1 MKAHRSDPVKG
12 GITIKRIKLRDRL
25 LPDYT
30 KGEEITN
37 MVTHIV
43 GAAVGILVF
52 TFALI
57 LSIRHRNPWAIVGA
71 AIYGVSF
78 IQLYTL
84 SSVYHGLRA
93 GTAKKV
99 LQVLD
104 HCSIYLFIA
113 GTYTPI
119 LICTLR
125 PIHPGWAWTLFG
137 IVWALAALAIT
148 LTAIDLKKYSKFS
161 MACYIGIGWCIVV
174 AIKPVLDAMP
184 RSGFLLLLLGGVTYT
199 IGAILYGIGKKHRYM
214 HSLFHI
220 FVLGGSVLQAL
231 CILLYVL

>member
-1 MKAHRSDPVKG
+1 
-12 GITIKRIKLRDRL
+12 
-25 LPDYT
+25 
-30 KGEEITN
+30 

-43 GAAVGILVF
+43 GGAAGILVF
-52 TFALI
+52 TFSLI
-57 LSIRHRNPWAIVGA
+57 LSISHRSAWAIVSA

-78 IQLYTL
+78 IQLYAL

-99 LQVLD
+99 LQVID

-119 LICTLR
+119 VLCALR
-125 PIHPGWAWTLFG
+125 PVYPGWAWTLFG

-148 LTAIDLKKYSKFS
+148 LTAIDLKKFAKFS
-161 MACYIGIGWCIVV
+161 MVCYIGIGWCVLL
-174 AIKPVLDAMP
+174 AIKPVLTVLPIPA
-184 RSGFLLLLLGGVTYT
+184 FVLLLSGGITYS
-199 IGAILYGIGKKHRYM
+199 IGAILYGLGKKRRYM

-220 FVLGGSVLQAL
+220 FVLAGSILQAL

>member
-1 MKAHRSDPVKG
+1 MNR
-12 GITIKRIKLRDRL
+12 TKLRDRL

-43 GAAVGILVF
+43 GGALGILVM

-57 LSIRHRNPWAIVGA
+57 LSISHRDPWGIVSA

-78 IQLYTL
+78 IQLYTI
-84 SSVYHGLRA
+84 SSVYHGLRS

-99 LQVLD
+99 LQVID

-113 GTYTPI
+113 GTYTPVV
-119 LICTLR
+119 LCTLR
-125 PIHPGWAWTLFG
+125 PVYPGWAWTLFG
-137 IVWALAALAIT
+137 IVWTLTALAVT

-161 MACYIGIGWCIVV
+161 MACYIGIGWCVLL
-174 AIKPVLDAMP
+174 AIKPLLQVLPMA
-184 RSGFLLLLLGGVTYT
+184 GFVLLLLGGITYT
-199 IGAILYGIGKKHRYM
+199 IGAVLYGIGKKHRYM
-214 HSLFHI
+214 HSLFHV

>member
-1 MKAHRSDPVKG
+1 M
-12 GITIKRIKLRDRL
+12 ILIKRTKLRDRL

-43 GAAVGILVF
+43 GGAAGILVL

-57 LSIRHRNPWAIVGA
+57 LSIRSRSPWAIVSA

-78 IQLYTL
+78 IQLYSL

-93 GTAKKV
+93 GTGKKV
-99 LQVLD
+99 LQVID

-113 GTYTPI
+113 GTYTPVV
-119 LICTLR
+119 LCSLR
-125 PIHPGWAWTLFG
+125 PVYPGWAWTLFG

-148 LTAIDLKKYSKFS
+148 LTAIDLKKYAKFS
-161 MACYIGIGWCIVV
+161 MACYVGIGWCVLL
-174 AIKPVLDAMP
+174 AIKPVMEVLATP
-184 RSGFLLLLLGGVTYT
+184 GFVLLLLGGITYT
-199 IGAILYGIGKKHRYM
+199 IGAILYGLGKKRRYM
-214 HSLFHI
+214 HSLFHL
-220 FVLGGSVLQAL
+220 FVLAGSVLQAL
-231 CILLYVL
+231 CILLYVF

>member
-1 MKAHRSDPVKG
+1 MKR
-12 GITIKRIKLRDRL
+12 TKLRDRI

-43 GAAVGILVF
+43 GGALGILVM

-57 LSIRHRNPWAIVGA
+57 VSISHRSAWGIVSA

-78 IQLYTL
+78 IQLYTI
-84 SSVYHGLRA
+84 SSVYHGLRS

-99 LQVLD
+99 LQVID

-113 GTYTPI
+113 GTYTPVV
-119 LICTLR
+119 LCTLR
-125 PIHPGWAWTLFG
+125 PTHPGWAWLLFG
-137 IVWALAALAIT
+137 IVWGLTALAVT
-148 LTAIDLKKYSKFS
+148 LTAIDLKKYAIFS
-161 MACYIGIGWCIVV
+161 MFCYIGIGWCVV
-174 AIKPVLDAMP
+174 LAIKPLLEVLPMG
-184 RSGFLLLLLGGVTYT
+184 GFILLLLGGVTYT
-199 IGAILYGIGKKHRYM
+199 IGAVLYSIGKKRRYM
-214 HSLFHI
+214 HSLFHV

>member
-1 MKAHRSDPVKG
+1 MTR
-12 GITIKRIKLRDRL
+12 TKLRDRL

-43 GAAVGILVF
+43 GGALGILVM

-57 LSIRHRNPWAIVGA
+57 LSISHRDPWGIVSA
-71 AIYGVSF
+71 AIYGVSY
-78 IQLYTL
+78 IQLYAI

-99 LQVLD
+99 LQVID

-113 GTYTPI
+113 GTYTPVV
-119 LICTLR
+119 LCSLR
-125 PIHPGWAWTLFG
+125 PVYPGWAWTLFG
-137 IVWALAALAIT
+137 IVWGLTALAVT
-148 LTAIDLKKYSKFS
+148 LTAIDLKKYAKFS
-161 MACYIGIGWCIVV
+161 MVCYIGIGWCVV
-174 AIKPVLDAMP
+174 LAIKPLLQVMP
-184 RSGFLLLLLGGVTYT
+184 MGGFVLLLLGGVTYT
-199 IGAILYGIGKKHRYM
+199 IGAVLYGLGKKRRYM
-214 HSLFHI
+214 HSLFHV

-231 CILLYVL
+231 CILIYVL

>member
-1 MKAHRSDPVKG
+1 LKASVHNPYKG
-12 GITIKRIKLRDRL
+12 GISIKRTKLRERL

-43 GAAVGILVF
+43 GGVAGILVL
-52 TFALI
+52 TFSLI
-57 LSIRHRNPWAIVGA
+57 LSIRSRSPWAIVSA

-78 IQLYTL
+78 IQLYAL

-99 LQVLD
+99 LQVID

-119 LICTLR
+119 VLCSLR
-125 PIHPGWAWTLFG
+125 PVHPGWAWTLFG
-137 IVWALAALAIT
+137 IVWTLAALAIT

-161 MACYIGIGWCIVV
+161 MACYIGIGWCVLV
-174 AIKPVLDAMP
+174 AIKPVLEVMP
-184 RSGFLLLLLGGVTYT
+184 KAGFTLLLLGGITYT
-199 IGAILYGIGKKHRYM
+199 IGAILYGIGKKRRYM

-220 FVLGGSVLQAL
+220 FVLAGSILQAL
-231 CILLYVL
+231 CILLYVF

>member
-1 MKAHRSDPVKG
+1 MKR
-12 GITIKRIKLRDRL
+12 TKLRDRL

-43 GAAVGILVF
+43 GGALGILVM

-57 LSIRHRNPWAIVGA
+57 LSISHRDPWGIVSA

-78 IQLYTL
+78 IQLYTI
-84 SSVYHGLRA
+84 SSVYHGLRS
-93 GTAKKV
+93 GTGKKV
-99 LQVLD
+99 LQVID

-113 GTYTPI
+113 GTYTPVV
-119 LICTLR
+119 LCTLR
-125 PIHPGWAWTLFG
+125 PVHPGWAWTLFG
-137 IVWALAALAIT
+137 IVWGLTALAVT

-161 MACYIGIGWCIVV
+161 MVCYIGIGWCVV
-174 AIKPVLDAMP
+174 LAIKPLLQVMP
-184 RSGFLLLLLGGVTYT
+184 MGGFVLLLLGGVTYT
-199 IGAILYGIGKKHRYM
+199 IGAVLYGFGKKRRYM
-214 HSLFHI
+214 HSLFHV

>member
-1 MKAHRSDPVKG
+1 MKR
-12 GITIKRIKLRDRL
+12 TKLRDRI

-43 GAAVGILVF
+43 GGAVGILVM

-57 LSIRHRNPWAIVGA
+57 LSIMHRSAWAIVSA

-78 IQLYTL
+78 IQLYTI
-84 SSVYHGLRA
+84 SSVYHGLRS

-99 LQVLD
+99 LQVID

-119 LICTLR
+119 VLCTMR
-125 PIHPGWAWTLFG
+125 PTHPVWAWLLFG
-137 IVWALAALAIT
+137 IVWGLTTLAVT
-148 LTAIDLKKYSKFS
+148 LTAIDLKKYAAFS
-161 MACYIGIGWCIVV
+161 MFCYIGIGWCVV
-174 AIKPVLDAMP
+174 LAIKPLMQVLPM
-184 RSGFLLLLLGGVTYT
+184 SGFILLLLGGVTYT
-199 IGAILYGIGKKHRYM
+199 IGAVLYGLGNKLRYM
-214 HSLFHI
+214 HSLFHV

>member
-1 MKAHRSDPVKG
+1 MNR
-12 GITIKRIKLRDRL
+12 TKLRDRL

-43 GAAVGILVF
+43 GGALGILVM

-57 LSIRHRNPWAIVGA
+57 LSISHRNVWGIVSA

-78 IQLYTL
+78 IQLYSI
-84 SSVYHGLRA
+84 SSVYHGLRS

-99 LQVLD
+99 LQVID

-119 LICTLR
+119 VLCTMR
-125 PIHPGWAWTLFG
+125 PTHPGWAWTLFG
-137 IVWALAALAIT
+137 IVWTLTALAVT
-148 LTAIDLKKYSKFS
+148 FTAIDLKKYAKFS
-161 MACYIGIGWCIVV
+161 MVCYIGIGWCVV
-174 AIKPVLDAMP
+174 LAIKPLLQVLP
-184 RSGFLLLLLGGVTYT
+184 LGGFILLLLGGVTYT
-199 IGAILYGIGKKHRYM
+199 IGAVLYGIGKKYRYM
-214 HSLFHI
+214 HSLFHV